1 MSHTT
6 FTSCV
11 CEPTSTSGDGGDG
24 RGHTAAAQSCMLN
37 VVIMATFDVVD
48 MVLGQFEVDFVPKP
62 QLEPNKWR

>member
-1 MSHTT
+1 
-6 FTSCV
+6 
-11 CEPTSTSGDGGDG
+11 
-24 RGHTAAAQSCMLN
+24 MLN